1 MNTGGME
8 GPPAMYKTRCH
19 SIRKESRPGA
29 WWLPPPPPPPAKVFL
44 LLELCAR
51 ENGDAEMGA
60 SCSGGVL
67 VLLRKSLPEV

>member
-1 MNTGGME
+1 MV
-8 GPPAMYKTRCH
+8 A
-19 SIRKESRPGA
+19 S
-29 WWLPPPPPPPAKVFL
+29 PPPPPPAKVFL